1 MFTMMKI
8 LVKHASVLT
17 FAGYMVQSA
26 ENIKHTCK
34 RIRGNFPLG
43 HGSILG
49 FVTSNNKPSC
59 I

>member
-1 MFTMMKI
+1 MKI

>member
-49 FVTSNNKPSC
+49 FVTSSNKPPC